1 MDIQR
6 WYHLLTINVFWFGV
20 SFMWNALHPIVLPM
34 LLLSFIGEKAKNT
47 HYGMITFAGL
57 VVALLVQPLSGAMSD
72 FTRHRLGRRRP
83 WIIAGSL
90 LNIVW
95 LIGLI
100 VARNYWVIAGSYI
113 LLQFTSNLGHGPA
126 QGIIPDIVPREQR
139 GIAAGAK
146 GLMEMMGTIAAAVLA
161 GRIVG
166 AAFAQPGGMIG
177 IIIAVI
183 LVVLAITWRGVKE
196 TPLQDDAAPTRFTM
210 EWARAVLRIDIRN
223 NRAYARLLLVR
234 FCVLLGTYSVQSFGF
249 YYFSDVHQVES
260 PARVVGNLMTAIAIS
275 ILVAAYP
282 AGVLSQRWGR
292 KKLSIMALILVG
304 TGMSLL
310 AFTGNMAGLWIL
322 GCIIGI
328 GMGVF
333 SCVNWAWATDLVPA
347 AEAGKYL
354 GFSNLATAGSAAAS
368 RLMGPIIDLLNAWM
382 PNSGYSALFVIATVG
397 ALIGLILTM
406 GIPETAAPSDSIQV
420 QPSQQINPRHAEG

>member
-183 LVVLAITWRGVKE
+183 LVVLAITWRGVRD
-196 TPLQDDAAPTRFTM
+196 P
-210 EWARAVLRIDIRN
+210 I
-223 NRAYARLLLVR
+223 
-234 FCVLLGTYSVQSFGF
+234 
-249 YYFSDVHQVES
+249 
-260 PARVVGNLMTAIAIS
+260 
-275 ILVAAYP
+275 
-282 AGVLSQRWGR
+282 
-292 KKLSIMALILVG
+292 
-304 TGMSLL
+304 TG
-310 AFTGNMAGLWIL
+310 
-322 GCIIGI
+322 
-328 GMGVF
+328 
-333 SCVNWAWATDLVPA
+333 
-347 AEAGKYL
+347 
-354 GFSNLATAGSAAAS
+354 
-368 RLMGPIIDLLNAWM
+368 
-382 PNSGYSALFVIATVG
+382 
-397 ALIGLILTM
+397 
-406 GIPETAAPSDSIQV
+406 
-420 QPSQQINPRHAEG
+420 

>member
-47 HYGMITFAGL
+47 HYGLITFAGL

-310 AFTGNMAGLWIL
+310 AFTGNMAGLWDTGLHHRNRHGGVQLCEL
-322 GCIIGI
+322 G
-328 GMGVF
+328 
-333 SCVNWAWATDLVPA
+333 
-347 AEAGKYL
+347 L
-354 GFSNLATAGSAAAS
+354 GDRSGAGSRGRQVSGVLEPGHCRIGRRVAADGPHHRPTQRLDAQQRLFGPVRHRHGGRPHRPDPHDGHS
-368 RLMGPIIDLLNAWM
+368 RDG
-382 PNSGYSALFVIATVG
+382 G
-397 ALIGLILTM
+397 AL
-406 GIPETAAPSDSIQV
+406 
-420 QPSQQINPRHAEG
+420 